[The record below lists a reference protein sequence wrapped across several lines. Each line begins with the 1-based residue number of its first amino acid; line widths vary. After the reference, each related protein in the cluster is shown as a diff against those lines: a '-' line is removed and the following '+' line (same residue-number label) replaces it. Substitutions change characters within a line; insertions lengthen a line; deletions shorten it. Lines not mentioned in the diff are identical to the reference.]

1 MEKGT
6 ISNISAKYNIA
17 LIKVNKAEFS
27 KINDTVAALSDA
39 KINIGTILMTQ
50 TLKDSSSLLFSLDDE
65 DVNRALDILKKSV
78 DGEFEVNNNNAKIV
92 IHGNGFKNPLSGIN
106 DILDTIVFSGIE
118 IKQFSTTD
126 TELSII
132 VEKEKADRILNI
144 LKPFE

>member
-6 ISNISAKYNIA
+6 ISNITVEYNVA

-27 KINDTVAALSDA
+27 KINDTVSALSEA
-39 KINIGTILMTQ
+39 KINIGTIMMTQ
-50 TLKDSSSLLFSLDDE
+50 TLKDSSSLLFSLKDE
-65 DVNRALDILKKSV
+65 DTLRALDILKASV
-78 DGEFEVNNNNAKIV
+78 DGEFDVNSNNAKII

-106 DILDTIVFSGIE
+106 DILDTIVFSGVE

-126 TELSII
+126 TELAII
-132 VEKEKADRILNI
+132 VDKVQADRIIDI

>member
-6 ISNISAKYNIA
+6 ISNITVEYNVA

-27 KINDTVAALSDA
+27 KINDTVAALSEA
-39 KINIGTILMTQ
+39 KINIGTIMMTQ
-50 TLKDSSSLLFSLDDE
+50 TLKDSSSLLFSLKDE
-65 DVNRALDILKKSV
+65 DTLRALDILKASV
-78 DGEFEVNNNNAKIV
+78 DGEFDVNSNNAKII

-106 DILDTIVFSGIE
+106 DILDTIVFSGVE

-126 TELSII
+126 TELAII
-132 VEKEKADRILNI
+132 VDKVQADRIIDI